1 MDARRTVPHALVG
14 SHPGHGQD
22 VRHDAWCIP
31 AMALVWDQARHNLL
45 CHGIPADLW
54 QRGKWRSAQRVPAVR
69 SASLSIA
76 LCMAHPCT
84 RHRAHRIP
92 THGTSPCM
100 VHAYVTA
107 CPYAWHVTAAVP
119 VASGRGCCCPG
130 CFSNKNKGSARSPAL
145 APSPPAARPGGPWRL
160 PGLIHRALQ
169 ASGLWCPS
177 AWGPMG
183 VPEPPTWPT
192 TATHLQHGQPRLQE
206 GDTNPACPGTIGISD
221 ISAAG
226 GPAGTRHRPGQTP
239 RHQPGTLLGRR
250 TSWDWHAGATASPAG
265 GSERHHGGQ
274 QASHEPGPRCR
285 ELLNKHPLFGR
296 WFV

>member
-1 MDARRTVPHALVG
+1 MPVSQHV
-14 SHPGHGQD
+14 
-22 VRHDAWCIP
+22 
-31 AMALVWDQARHNLL
+31 
-45 CHGIPADLW
+45 
-54 QRGKWRSAQRVPAVR
+54 
-69 SASLSIA
+69 
-76 LCMAHPCT
+76 
-84 RHRAHRIP
+84 P
-92 THGTSPCM
+92 THGTSLL
-100 VHAYVTA
+100 
-107 CPYAWHVTAAVP
+107 PYPWHRAEGAAAPAAFQIKTRAVP
-119 VASGRGCCCPG
+119 AHLRWHPVPRQ
-130 CFSNKNKGSARSPAL
+130 
-145 APSPPAARPGGPWRL
+145 PSQGGPWRL

-192 TATHLQHGQPRLQE
+192 TATHLQQGQPRLQE

-221 ISAAG
+221 VSAAG
-226 GPAGTRHRPGQTP
+226 VSPGPAGTHHRPGQTP

-250 TSWDWHAGATASPAG
+250 TSWDWHAGATASPGG